1 MNCEECELNEECS
14 LDKDVCPF
22 EQDFEPPEIP
32 EPTEDEIND
41 AADRQF
47 NPN

>member
-1 MNCEECELNEECS
+1 MNCEECELNKNCS
-14 LDKDVCPF
+14 INNGECPF
-22 EQDFEPPEIP
+22 EDDEPCEPV

-41 AADRQF
+41 AADKQF